1 MYQFVLWGYGK
12 RGKRFMRNCPPG
24 HIVSII
30 DKKWN
35 DKSEETD
42 IPMIS
47 YEQYKGMFKDY
58 DIVIAV
64 DDNAEIIQSL
74 ERDGIYNYHLLED
87 CPPEIVGYGKGTWVD
102 KLPVNLKKENTYV
115 LLGLNLYTMLLRE
128 FLMKKYGFEGLDIIP
143 EEKNMRSHCFSQKYS
158 FVKERQIQAEET
170 VLWACRKICGFKSQK
185 EIEQIFDFSNVIEDY
200 YNPKLEKF
208 KGICEGEKCFIV
220 ATGPSIT
227 SGDLDLVKKSGCK
240 SFGVNRIYL
249 AFEQTEWRPDFLVVI
264 DDKIMTT
271 YREEIYACD
280 AKVKFL
286 GDQVGIKRNMENVY
300 RLHDHILEFF
310 PDIPKFSEN
319 IERRAY
325 SARTVVYTC
334 IQIACYMGCKEIYLL
349 GTDHNYERKQ
359 TDTSNHFHKDYYKG
373 NIKPDSY
380 FKEKAELAYRA
391 AEEYAAAHGIKIYN
405 ATRGGKLE
413 VFKRKS
419 LEEILR
425 EAGNEEKLG

>member
-1 MYQFVLWGYGK
+1 
-12 RGKRFMRNCPPG
+12 
-24 HIVSII
+24 
-30 DKKWN
+30 
-35 DKSEETD
+35 
-42 IPMIS
+42 
-47 YEQYKGMFKDY
+47 
-58 DIVIAV
+58 
-64 DDNAEIIQSL
+64 
-74 ERDGIYNYHLLED
+74 
-87 CPPEIVGYGKGTWVD
+87 
-102 KLPVNLKKENTYV
+102 
-115 LLGLNLYTMLLRE
+115 
-128 FLMKKYGFEGLDIIP
+128 
-143 EEKNMRSHCFSQKYS
+143 
-158 FVKERQIQAEET
+158 
-170 VLWACRKICGFKSQK
+170 
-185 EIEQIFDFSNVIEDY
+185 
-200 YNPKLEKF
+200 
-208 KGICEGEKCFIV
+208 
-220 ATGPSIT
+220 
-227 SGDLDLVKKSGCK
+227 
-240 SFGVNRIYL
+240 
-249 AFEQTEWRPDFLVVI
+249 
-264 DDKIMTT
+264 MTT

-334 IQIACYMGCKEIYLL
+334 IQIACYMGFKEIYLL